1 MRLHHFHHSLRRSR
15 KLYDF
20 FCVDGRKKRSNSDT
34 KRLRGPQSHNN
45 IIAAKQAPFL
55 PLGKLN
61 TDGSISSWGLQSR
74 CMPVLFLPLPQAYSH
89 LAFATSVR
97 AEVVRNELERLQRL
111 GVLMDVKGIQSINE
125 W

>member
-1 MRLHHFHHSLRRSR
+1 
-15 KLYDF
+15 
-20 FCVDGRKKRSNSDT
+20 
-34 KRLRGPQSHNN
+34 
-45 IIAAKQAPFL
+45 
-55 PLGKLN
+55 
-61 TDGSISSWGLQSR
+61 
-74 CMPVLFLPLPQAYSH
+74 MPVLSLPLPQAYSH